1 MSFFT
6 LFFRG
11 GDIGGGEVEGPV
23 PLVPSFGGGDI
34 GGGDV
39 DLMRA
44 CFAGGDVDRG
54 DVGELSF
61 WPATVMGF
69 AKIRCPVLECTGQGR
84 CADGRA
90 YLNHLDNC
98 AANAPVRNMLKY
110 DLLCPLTLRLLSG
123 DRK

>member
-1 MSFFT
+1 M
-6 LFFRG
+6 
-11 GDIGGGEVEGPV
+11 
-23 PLVPSFGGGDI
+23 
-34 GGGDV
+34 

-61 WPATVMGF
+61 WPATVIMGF

-98 AANAPVRNMLKY
+98 AANAPIRNMLKY
-110 DLLCPLTLRLLSG
+110 DLFFPTICTLQSG
-123 DRK
+123 YRK